1 MKTTKAQLEKLGIKE
16 APADHP
22 IYKTGPTIYFFS
34 KRPKILKKEKNDE

>member
-16 APADHP
+16 VPADHP